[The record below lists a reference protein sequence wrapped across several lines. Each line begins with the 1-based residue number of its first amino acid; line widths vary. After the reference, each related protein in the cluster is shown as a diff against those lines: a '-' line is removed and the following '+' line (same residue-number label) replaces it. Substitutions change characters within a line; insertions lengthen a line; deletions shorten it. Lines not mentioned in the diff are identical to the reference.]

1 MKRIALATLLA
12 AATAIPAISQRSDSP
27 PPPALVVTGNAQIM
41 AVPDEATVRLGIVRQ
56 ATSAQVAQEQANAI
70 GTEILNA
77 IGKLGVPAQQIQT
90 SRLILS
96 PVYAPRGPDSRD
108 APRIVSYTASNVV
121 SVRLQNLSQI
131 GPVIDAGLKAGAN
144 QLEGVQF
151 GLRNDLPSREQ
162 ALKQAVAEARS
173 KAQVMADAL
182 RVALV
187 EVIEVTE
194 GGVSFQPPQPYALS
208 RVGAAQLSDAIT
220 PVSPGEIEVHAS
232 VTVRYRIAPKP

>member
-1 MKRIALATLLA
+1 MKRIALATLVA
-12 AATAIPAISQRSDSP
+12 AATAVPAISQRSDSP

-151 GLRNDLPSREQ
+151 
-162 ALKQAVAEARS
+162 V
-173 KAQVMADAL
+173 
-182 RVALV
+182 
-187 EVIEVTE
+187 EVTE

-208 RVGAAQLSDAIT
+208 RVMAAQASDTIT